1 MELAKC
7 GDLGAT
13 AEKFHFSKVS
23 SVEIHGKYD
32 DFGSKYVVHI
42 SDGMIDI
49 VKEMV

>member
-23 SVEIHGKYD
+23 SVGIHGKYD
-32 DFGSKYVVHI
+32 DFGLKYVVNI

-49 VKEMV
+49 FREIA